1 MKKYGFVF
9 NLITDEKQVKK
20 KFSNLFL
27 HLNQFKKFYNLSRS
41 QISRDWYFLAL

>member
-20 KFSNLFL
+20 IIFQLVSAPKSILKSFTTYHGHKFPVTGTF
-27 HLNQFKKFYNLSRS
+27 
-41 QISRDWYFLAL
+41 